1 MKYFFSPYDLPSFN
15 LALEEYL
22 FQQYNDDVFLVYIN
36 RPSVIIGKHQ
46 IPSKECDVLNAVMSG
61 SEIYRRFSGGGTVF
75 HDTGN
80 VNFSFIKKSKSNTI
94 NIDFKEF
101 ITPIAKYLQSLSL
114 QVTIN
119 KRNNILIEDRKV
131 SGNAQHISKNKTVHH
146 GTLLFNSDLHL
157 LKNLTHTDKSE
168 YEDKSVKSVSSDTT
182 NICNHLTTEMTV
194 DEFAKGLTRYVVK
207 KFNCE
212 LLHINDEML
221 QEIHHLE
228 HKKYKDPQWTYGYS
242 PDYILH
248 KNTQIKE
255 HPQIFSLHVKSGVIS
270 DIQLQEDPQ
279 KFISFMFAHL
289 KGKLHSPLNVLQYTE
304 EFIKEFK
311 EFNSY
316 KNLLSRIFF

>member
-1 MKYFFSPYDLPSFN
+1 LKYFFSPYDLPSFN
-15 LALEEYL
+15 LALEEHL
-22 FQQYNDDVFLVYIN
+22 FQQYNDDVFLIYIN

-46 IPSKECDVLNAVMSG
+46 IPSKECDVMNAMKH
-61 SEIYRRFSGGGTVF
+61 EIEVYRRFTGGGTVF
-75 HDTGN
+75 HDAGN
-80 VNFSFIKKSKSNTI
+80 VNFSFVKKSTSNTI

-101 ITPIAKYLQSLSL
+101 INPVAEYLQSLSL

-157 LKNLTHTDKSE
+157 LKDIINTNQSE

-182 NICNHLTTEMTV
+182 NISNHLTTEMTV
-194 DEFAKGLTRYVVK
+194 NEFAKGLTRYIVK
-207 KFNCE
+207 KFDCE
-212 LLHINDEML
+212 LLNIDNEML

-228 HKKYKDPQWTYGYS
+228 QNKYKNLQWTYGYS

-255 HPQIFSLHVKSGVIS
+255 HPHIFSLHVKNGIIS
-270 DIQLQEDPQ
+270 DIRIQEDPQ
-279 KFISFMFAHL
+279 KFISFMFTHL